1 VKGLLSTVCL
11 LLIACGQVHAA
22 DLAIRGVTVVDVTGG
37 SLISDQTVLIQGN
50 RIVAVGP
57 VDTIRVA
64 HDTDVVEAQGRYLI
78 PGLWDMHVHSL
89 FRMPGDLGE
98 GAIFNAEWHFPLFL
112 AHGVTGIRDMND
124 GTGDPTLELTNT
136 VRRRLAEGDLPGPAR
151 FLASGPSID
160 GDPPLPN
167 NPAVVRTAAEGRA
180 VVDTLADHGADLVKV
195 YENLS
200 REAYFAI
207 MDQAQR
213 RGLPVD
219 GHVPFRV
226 TPEEA
231 ANAGQRTVEHPEA
244 LAVGCSTRADAA
256 RDEFERV
263 LADFDNLPQGERF
276 LAQFRFYRAIYDSR
290 DPAACR
296 SAFEAFRQSGV
307 AVAADLVAYH
317 HIVHAD
323 EILAD
328 EASMSLVPAAIRRN
342 WQESFDAGT
351 FQEFQSI
358 LRPVIPLELE
368 NVRLFHEGG
377 GTLLAATDVGVPLQ
391 IPGISLHRQLAR
403 LVEAGLTPLEALR
416 TATLNPARA
425 LGLAESLGSIEAG
438 KFADLVL
445 LDANPLE
452 DIRNTRK
459 IRAVVADGRP
469 YRRAELEQLL
479 AEFATVDQPPTATT
493 TVGSD
498 HANCLPDTT
507 LSERLQFAGID
518 QARDI
523 LGSSDAWA
531 RQLSVFDRGARQ
543 RTLEPTNT
551 RDFLEFVSGA
561 AAAWTDDEMLYWQ
574 SLVDQLGKAMEGLNL
589 VLPDA
594 WMVKTT
600 GLEEF
605 NAIYVR
611 NQSIV
616 FPRWR
621 VDLPRDAPRDIFLL
635 AHELFHMLSSEDPS
649 WRDELYA
656 LLGFRRFPG
665 LEFPAELEDRRLSN
679 PMYGARH
686 EYALTVQTDSGP
698 VDVTPVYQAA
708 VPLGEFIAIAE
719 GPPRAVLEAIDFV
732 LLPVDTCTGTVLR
745 DDRGNPVVY
754 RFEDTDWVDQMQRNT
769 SYIIHPDELLA
780 DNFALL
786 MEWRRSGKIPEAVP
800 GGPGKGFRLNDLE
813 LLREIEKVLTAG
825 CEGSNDP

>member
-1 VKGLLSTVCL
+1 MRGPLNIVCL
-11 LLIACGQVHAA
+11 LLVACGQVDEA

-37 SLISDQTVLIQGN
+37 SLVSEQTVLIQGN

-57 VDTIRVA
+57 VDTIKVA
-64 HDTDVVEAQGRYLI
+64 HDTDVVEARGRYLI

-89 FRMPGDLGE
+89 FRMPDGPGDD
-98 GAIFNAEWHFPLFL
+98 AIINAEWHFPMFL
-112 AHGVTGIRDMND
+112 AHGVTGIRDMDD
-124 GTGDPTLELTNT
+124 GTGDPTLELTNS
-136 VRRRLAEGDLPGPAR
+136 VRRRLAEGELRGPAR
-151 FLASGPSID
+151 ILASGPSVD

-167 NPAVVRTAAEGRA
+167 NPVVVRTAAEGRA
-180 VVDTLADHGADLVKV
+180 VVDALADHGADLVKV

-207 MDQAQR
+207 MDQAR
-213 RGLPVD
+213 RRELPVD

-244 LAVGCSTRADAA
+244 LALGCSTRADAA

-263 LADFDNLPQGERF
+263 LADFDNLPGSERF

-290 DPAACR
+290 DPAACS

-328 EASMSLVPAAIRRN
+328 ETSMRLVPAAIRRN
-342 WQESFDAGT
+342 WQERFDAGT

-358 LRPVIPLELE
+358 LQPVIPLELE
-368 NVRLFHEGG
+368 NVRLFHESG

-391 IPGISLHRQLAR
+391 IPGLSLHRQLAR

-416 TATLNPARA
+416 TATLNPARV
-425 LGLAESLGSIEAG
+425 LGLAGSLGSIEAG

-452 DIRNTRK
+452 DIRNTQE
-459 IRAVVADGRP
+459 IRAVVADGKL

-479 AEFATVDQPPTATT
+479 AKIATVDELHTPTSK
-493 TVGSD
+493 VGPEN
-498 HANCLPDTT
+498 ANCLTERT
-507 LSERLQFAGID
+507 LSERTQFAGID
-518 QARDI
+518 EAREI
-523 LGSSDAWA
+523 LGRSDAWA
-531 RQLSVFDRGARQ
+531 RQLSAFDRGVRQ
-543 RTLEPTNT
+543 RTLELTNT
-551 RDFLEFVSGA
+551 RDFLEFIAGA
-561 AAAWTDDEMLYWQ
+561 AAEWTDDEVVYWQ
-574 SLVDQLGKAMEGLNL
+574 SLIDQLSEAMEGLNL

-605 NAIYVR
+605 KAVYVR
-611 NQSIV
+611 NQSV
-616 FPRWR
+616 VLPQWR
-621 VDLPRDAPRDIFLL
+621 VDSPRDVPRDIFLL
-635 AHELFHMLSSEDPS
+635 AHELFHLLSLENPP

-656 LLGFRRFPG
+656 LLGFRRFTG
-665 LEFPAELEDRRLSN
+665 FEFPVELEDRRLSN

-698 VDVTPVYQAA
+698 VDVVPVYQAA

-719 GPPRAVLEAIDFV
+719 GRPRAILEAIDFV
-732 LLPVDTCTGTVLR
+732 LLPVDTATGTVLR
-745 DDRGNPVVY
+745 DSRGKPVVY
-754 RFEDTDWVDQMQRNT
+754 QFEDTDWADRMQRNS

-786 MEWRRSGKIPEAVP
+786 MEWRRSGTVPESIP
-800 GGPGKGFRLNDLE
+800 GGPGEGFRLNDLE
-813 LLREIEKVLTAG
+813 LLREIENILTAG
-825 CEGSNDP
+825 CEGANDP

>member
-1 VKGLLSTVCL
+1 VKGPLSIVCL
-11 LLIACGQVHAA
+11 LLVACGQVHEA
-22 DLAIRGVTVVDVTGG
+22 DLAIRGVTVVDVIGG

-57 VDTIRVA
+57 VDTVRVA
-64 HDTDVVEAQGRYLI
+64 HDTDVLEAQGRYLI

-89 FRMPGDLGE
+89 FRMPDGSGDGTM
-98 GAIFNAEWHFPLFL
+98 INAEWHFPLFL

-167 NPAVVRTAAEGRA
+167 NPVVVRTAAQGRA
-180 VVDTLADHGADLVKV
+180 VVDTLADHGADFVKV

-207 MDQAQR
+207 MDQARR

-231 ANAGQRTVEHPEA
+231 ADAGQRTVEHPEA
-244 LAVGCSTRADAA
+244 LALGCSTGADAA
-256 RDEFERV
+256 RDEFERT
-263 LADFDNLPQGERF
+263 LDDFDNLPESERF

-296 SAFEAFRQSGV
+296 SAFEAFRQRGV

-323 EILAD
+323 EFLAD
-328 EASMSLVPAAIRRN
+328 EASMRLVPPAIRRN
-342 WQESFDAGT
+342 WQERLDAET

-358 LRPVIPLELE
+358 LQPVIPLELE
-368 NVRLFHEGG
+368 NVPLFHEGG

-391 IPGISLHRQLAR
+391 IPGLSLHRQLAR

-416 TATLNPARA
+416 TATLNPARV
-425 LGLAESLGSIEAG
+425 LDLAESMGSIEAG

-452 DIRNTRK
+452 DIRNTQQV
-459 IRAVVADGRP
+459 RAVVADGRL

-479 AEFATVDQPPTATT
+479 AEIEAVDQPHTAAA

-498 HANCLPDTT
+498 NAICLTDTS

-518 QARDI
+518 QAREI
-523 LGSSDAWA
+523 LGRSDAWA
-531 RQLSVFDRGARQ
+531 RQLSALDRGVRQ
-543 RTLEPTNT
+543 RTLEPTST
-551 RDFLEFVSGA
+551 RDFLEFTAGA
-561 AAAWTDDEMLYWQ
+561 AAAWTDDEMTYWQ
-574 SLVDQLGKAMEGLNL
+574 SLVDQLGEALEGLNL

-616 FPRWR
+616 FPKWR
-621 VDLPRDAPRDIFLL
+621 IDLPQHPPRDIFLL
-635 AHELFHMLSSEDPS
+635 AHELFHLLSMEDPS

-665 LEFPAELEDRRLSN
+665 FEFPAELEDRRLSN
-679 PMYGARH
+679 PVYGARH
-686 EYALTVQTDSGP
+686 EHALTVQTDSGP
-698 VDVTPVYQAA
+698 VDVMPVYQAA
-708 VPLGEFIAIAE
+708 VPLEEFIAITE

-732 LLPVDTCTGTVLR
+732 LLPVDTGTGTVLR
-745 DDRGNPVVY
+745 DEGDKPIVY
-754 RFEDTDWVDQMQRNT
+754 RFEDTDWVDRMQRNT
-769 SYIIHPDELLA
+769 SYNIHPDELLA

-786 MEWRRSGKIPEAVP
+786 MEWRRSGAVPESIP
-800 GGPGKGFRLNDLE
+800 GGPGEGFRLNDLE
-813 LLREIEKVLTAG
+813 LLREIEKALTAG
-825 CEGSNDP
+825 CEGS